1 MNEGIPEEKQLSDED
16 MERVEQYLRR
26 GYNDTERK
34 PFRPIRMMLMLLAV
48 VSTLSVLSL
57 FIAKQAGVF

>member
-16 MERVEQYLRR
+16 MARVEQYLSR